1 MENILRST
9 LAAGAIL
16 AMTAAAFMPGSAL
29 ATTRSDTTETT
40 FIVKTISGQ
49 LTLVAQPSDD
59 DSSKMVIQ
67 CGPGSS
73 SPFTPCD
80 IVKTVCANLGGS
92 YEPGACT
99 TPDWPPPPRPD

>member
-40 FIVKTISGQ
+40 FVVKTISGP

-59 DSSKMVIQ
+59 DSSKM
-67 CGPGSS
+67 
-73 SPFTPCD
+73 FTSAGLA
-80 IVKTVCANLGGS
+80 VLHLS
-92 YEPGACT
+92 
-99 TPDWPPPPRPD
+99 RPATS